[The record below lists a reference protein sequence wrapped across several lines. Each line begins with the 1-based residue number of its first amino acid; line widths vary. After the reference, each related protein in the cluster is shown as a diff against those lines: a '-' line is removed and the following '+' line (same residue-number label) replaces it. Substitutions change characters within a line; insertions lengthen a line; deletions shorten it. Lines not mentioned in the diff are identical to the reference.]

1 MRLPAAGHS
10 PKLLAGYE
18 RLDLRRERLNQGLDC
33 GQSRAFSGNP
43 WLSREDTPQIEA
55 IVMLFAPH
63 VKSRAGEVKKRT
75 NRDKPYQQDSVCGYR
90 SHHL

>member
-1 MRLPAAGHS
+1 MVTRLPAAGHS

-33 GQSRAFSGNP
+33 GHSRAFSGNP

-55 IVMLFAPH
+55 IVMLLAPY
-63 VKSRAGEVKKRT
+63 VKSRAGEVRS
-75 NRDKPYQQDSVCGYR
+75 NRDKPYQRDSACGYR